1 MSVPRD
7 KILKINSMIESV
19 KNKTNIKIREFARL
33 IGTLVSV
40 CPAVTYGWAHI
51 KNFEREKY
59 RALRIRHRGNY
70 EGIMEIPEY
79 LKLDFSWWQKNLSN
93 SNINLIEKPYFLT
106 IYTDASLTGWGASC
120 KGQIASGAWSPSE
133 SHFHINYLELLAVLN
148 GLKSFAKEPKNC
160 NILLRVDNIT
170 AISYINRMG
179 GIKFAELNDITR
191 KIWEWCEERK
201 ILIFASYINTRDND
215 TADAASRKMHVETEY
230 SLHKTAFNEIR
241 ETFGTPQIDLFAS
254 YQNKKCKVFAS
265 WHPDP
270 ECTIIDAFTIPWNNT
285 FFYAFPP
292 FPLLQKVI
300 NKIKTEKAKGIVVY
314 PIWKSQPWFPILEN
328 LRSSD
333 PIIFTPYKSLL
344 LSPFREEHPMLAYL
358 NRGVPESAIEVLV
371 SSLADSTIKQY
382 NSTYAKWWAFCKD
395 GEVFTSDSN
404 KIIEFLN
411 TELQKGANYNTI
423 NQHRSALNTLLQLT
437 DSPLV
442 TRFMKGAFR
451 IRPVF
456 PRYNETWDPNP
467 VLTYLNNLT
476 PLASLTLE
484 KLTYKFVVLLAL
496 ISSQR
501 VQTLTKVKLSNITYF
516 EDKIEIKI
524 TDIIKTSA
532 PGKCQPILTL
542 PYFHE
547 NPNLC
552 IATILKYYIDT
563 TQQYR
568 NSHDQ
573 LLITIKKPHHPA
585 SAQTVAKWIKKG
597 LALGGVNTDIFKSHS
612 TRHASTSAAF
622 KKGLSI
628 ESIRRTAGWSEKS
641 STFNKFYNRPLS
653 QNKSFAEYLLNEK

>member
-1 MSVPRD
+1 MEELIGIQGIQNVEIAEILNNRQGNRRANLNRRQDPFEILNELFRLSKQLVRDLLQILDPYIQGPSRDSALDKQAKVCDDQLRITNINARFPGSTHDAYIWSHSNVSEAVSNFNRQNPSYYLIGDSGYPLRPWLQTPIRDPPPGTPEYAYNTSFKRARSTVERCNGLLKMRFRCLLKHRVLHYAPSMCSKIINSCAVLHNMCLAANIPIPEEEGNENVDFGIIQEDLEPANPNRARQNPDLVRGRNIQQQVIQNYFITTSTKINVNDFNHGRSVP
-7 KILKINSMIESV
+7 
-19 KNKTNIKIREFARL
+19 
-33 IGTLVSV
+33 IGTLS
-40 CPAVTYGWAHI
+40 PI
-51 KNFEREKY
+51 S
-59 RALRIRHRGNY
+59 RIGPQRRTSNVGN
-70 EGIMEIPEY
+70 
-79 LKLDFSWWQKNLSN
+79 
-93 SNINLIEKPYFLT
+93 PYT
-106 IYTDASLTGWGASC
+106 GCRDA
-120 KGQIASGAWSPSE
+120 
-133 SHFHINYLELLAVLN
+133 
-148 GLKSFAKEPKNC
+148 
-160 NILLRVDNIT
+160 
-170 AISYINRMG
+170 
-179 GIKFAELNDITR
+179 
-191 KIWEWCEERK
+191 
-201 ILIFASYINTRDND
+201 
-215 TADAASRKMHVETEY
+215 
-230 SLHKTAFNEIR
+230 IR
-241 ETFGTPQIDLFAS
+241 
-254 YQNKKCKVFAS
+254 
-265 WHPDP
+265 
-270 ECTIIDAFTIPWNNT
+270 
-285 FFYAFPP
+285 
-292 FPLLQKVI
+292 
-300 NKIKTEKAKGIVVY
+300 
-314 PIWKSQPWFPILEN
+314 
-328 LRSSD
+328 
-333 PIIFTPYKSLL
+333 
-344 LSPFREEHPMLAYL
+344 LAYL

-395 GEVFTSDSN
+395 GEVFKSDSN

-597 LALGGVNTDIFKSHS
+597 LALGVLTQTFLNHIAPGTLQPLQPSKKALVLKALDARRGGVKSP
-612 TRHASTSAAF
+612 A
-622 KKGLSI
+622 LSI
-628 ESIRRTAGWSEKS
+628 NFIIDPYHKIKVLP
-641 STFNKFYNRPLS
+641 NIY
-653 QNKSFAEYLLNEK
+653 

>member
-1 MSVPRD
+1 
-7 KILKINSMIESV
+7 MIESV

-215 TADAASRKMHVETEY
+215 IADAASRKIHVETEY

-300 NKIKTEKAKGIVVY
+300 NKIKTEKAKGIV
-314 PIWKSQPWFPILEN
+314 
-328 LRSSD
+328 RRTSSVGN
-333 PIIFTPYKSLL
+333 PYTGC
-344 LSPFREEHPMLAYL
+344 RDAIRLAYL
-358 NRGVPESAIEVLV
+358 NRGVPESSIEVLV

-395 GEVFTSDSN
+395 GEVFKSDSN

-451 IRPVF
+451 IRP
-456 PRYNETWDPNP
+456 
-467 VLTYLNNLT
+467 
-476 PLASLTLE
+476 
-484 KLTYKFVVLLAL
+484 
-496 ISSQR
+496 IQ
-501 VQTLTKVKLSNITYF
+501 
-516 EDKIEIKI
+516 
-524 TDIIKTSA
+524 
-532 PGKCQPILTL
+532 
-542 PYFHE
+542 
-547 NPNLC
+547 
-552 IATILKYYIDT
+552 
-563 TQQYR
+563 
-568 NSHDQ
+568 
-573 LLITIKKPHHPA
+573 
-585 SAQTVAKWIKKG
+585 
-597 LALGGVNTDIFKSHS
+597 
-612 TRHASTSAAF
+612 
-622 KKGLSI
+622 
-628 ESIRRTAGWSEKS
+628 
-641 STFNKFYNRPLS
+641 
-653 QNKSFAEYLLNEK
+653 

>member
-1 MSVPRD
+1 MPLIKRPQQRRKPKINCSPEFDDSLNTLLKIGAIETCTHSSNEFISSYFLRKKPNGKDRFILNLKKFNNKEMTMSVPRD

-79 LKLDFSWWQKNLSN
+79 LKLDF

-215 TADAASRKMHVETEY
+215 IADAASRKMHVETEY

-241 ETFGTPQIDLFAS
+241 KLSAHLKLICLHLTKTKNVKSLRHGILIPNAQLSMLLRFLGTT
-254 YQNKKCKVFAS
+254 
-265 WHPDP
+265 H
-270 ECTIIDAFTIPWNNT
+270 

-344 LSPFREEHPMLAYL
+344 LSPFR
-358 NRGVPESAIEVLV
+358 G
-371 SSLADSTIKQY
+371 
-382 NSTYAKWWAFCKD
+382 
-395 GEVFTSDSN
+395 
-404 KIIEFLN
+404 
-411 TELQKGANYNTI
+411 
-423 NQHRSALNTLLQLT
+423 
-437 DSPLV
+437 
-442 TRFMKGAFR
+442 
-451 IRPVF
+451 
-456 PRYNETWDPNP
+456 
-467 VLTYLNNLT
+467 
-476 PLASLTLE
+476 
-484 KLTYKFVVLLAL
+484 
-496 ISSQR
+496 
-501 VQTLTKVKLSNITYF
+501 
-516 EDKIEIKI
+516 
-524 TDIIKTSA
+524 
-532 PGKCQPILTL
+532 PILEIFPMGKMAVL
-542 PYFHE
+542 P
-547 NPNLC
+547 
-552 IATILKYYIDT
+552 
-563 TQQYR
+563 
-568 NSHDQ
+568 
-573 LLITIKKPHHPA
+573 
-585 SAQTVAKWIKKG
+585 
-597 LALGGVNTDIFKSHS
+597 
-612 TRHASTSAAF
+612 
-622 KKGLSI
+622 
-628 ESIRRTAGWSEKS
+628 
-641 STFNKFYNRPLS
+641 
-653 QNKSFAEYLLNEK
+653 